1 MRDSC
6 SSPAR
11 SEAEVDQDVT
21 SKGRTSLVGSGPTPR
36 ERLHLAYAAPH
47 ADFISQL
54 IAERQHLPPQRA
66 RRRAPVGDALAAYAD
81 GARIADRRIP
91 PGYRKTIVT

>member
-1 MRDSC
+1 
-6 SSPAR
+6 
-11 SEAEVDQDVT
+11 VDEDVT
-21 SKGRTSLVGSGPTPR
+21 SKERTGLVGGTPTPR
-36 ERLHLAYAAPH
+36 DHLRLAHAAPH

-66 RRRAPVGDALAAYAD
+66 RRRAPMGEALAAYAS

-91 PGYRKTIVT
+91 PGYRKTIIT

>member
-1 MRDSC
+1 M
-6 SSPAR
+6 
-11 SEAEVDQDVT
+11 DQDAT
-21 SKGRTSLVGSGPTPR
+21 SGGKTSLVGNGATPR
-36 ERLHLAYAAPH
+36 ERLHIAHAAPH

-66 RRRAPVGDALAAYAD
+66 RRRAPVTEALAAYD
-81 GARIADRRIP
+81 SGARIADRRLP

>member
-1 MRDSC
+1 M
-6 SSPAR
+6 
-11 SEAEVDQDVT
+11 DQDAT
-21 SKGRTSLVGSGPTPR
+21 SGERTSLVGNGPTPR
-36 ERLHLAYAAPH
+36 ERLRLAHTAPH

-66 RRRAPVGDALAAYAD
+66 RRRAPVNEALAAYD
-81 GARIADRRIP
+81 NGARIADRRIP

>member
-1 MRDSC
+1 M
-6 SSPAR
+6 
-11 SEAEVDQDVT
+11 DQDAT
-21 SKGRTSLVGSGPTPR
+21 SGGTKSLVGHSSTPR
-36 ERLHLAYAAPH
+36 DHLRLAHSAQLAAPH

-66 RRRAPVGDALAAYAD
+66 RRRAPVGEALAAYD
-81 GARIADRRIP
+81 SGAHIADRRIP